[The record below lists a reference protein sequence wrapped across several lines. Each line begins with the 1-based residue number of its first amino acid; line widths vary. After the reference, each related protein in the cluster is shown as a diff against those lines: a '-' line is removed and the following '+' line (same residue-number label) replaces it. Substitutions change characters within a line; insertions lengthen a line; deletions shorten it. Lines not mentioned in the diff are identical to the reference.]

1 VRSLILLILVQVI
14 VVDALASRER
24 DTTFNPHRVD
34 IHDRNWCIDIRT
46 GFQKRFFLGAGISK
60 TMFLGSP
67 HGVYGYDMYMA
78 VNVFPS
84 FKDSR
89 ETVLGLNA
97 GAMMCG
103 SFGVM
108 GGEVQYM
115 MSKSANDVLFTPKIG
130 IGASMLHVTYGYSF
144 STNKFPI
151 AGISQNSLTLKF
163 NYPFYTKS
171 LVKREKNK

>member
-1 VRSLILLILVQVI
+1 MLVQVI
-14 VVDALASRER
+14 VVDILALAAPQR
-24 DTTFNPHRVD
+24 DTTYNPLRVY
-34 IHDRNWCIDIRT
+34 IHDRNWCVDIRT
-46 GFQKRFFLGAGISK
+46 GFQKRFFVGAGISK

-67 HGVYGYDMYMA
+67 HGVYGYDIYMA
-78 VNVFPS
+78 ANFFPAS
-84 FKDSR
+84 KSPR
-89 ETVLGLNA
+89 ETVVGLNA
-97 GAMMCG
+97 GAMLCG

-115 MSKSANDVLFTPKIG
+115 MSKSADDVLFTPKIG

-151 AGISQNSLTLKF
+151 AGISQNSITMKF

-171 LVKREKNK
+171 LVKRKE